1 MGSLLAFE
9 IKKIEDYK
17 EMCVAKGLPFD
28 EEVFEEY
35 LSIVRQDA
43 TDKVYLGKKE
53 LQDGRTTKG
62 GLHGNVC
69 IYKNTL

>member
-28 EEVFEEY
+28 KEVFEEY
-35 LSIVRQDA
+35 LDLVYQDMA
-43 TDKVYLGKKE
+43 DRFMQVNNRRKNEKVS
-53 LQDGRTTKG
+53 D
-62 GLHGNVC
+62 NS
-69 IYKNTL
+69 